1 MKTNQCIR
9 NHTVCFQLDR
19 PCPVII
25 AILCWTFSH
34 KFMRQ
39 FVEYCRDRHLRIL
52 VLVISPQIY
61 ASICRERRLRTFAK
75 IQSWRFLSNPI
86 LSQNLSIGPDK
97 TYDLFFLKLR
107 FFCRTW
113 IFFLKFTHFFV
124 EFCRDRRLRAFVK
137 ILAKSLFSYPCLGQN
152 LSSTPA

>member
-1 MKTNQCIR
+1 
-9 NHTVCFQLDR
+9 
-19 PCPVII
+19 
-25 AILCWTFSH
+25 
-34 KFMRQ
+34 MRQ

-107 FFCRTW
+107 LFCRTW
-113 IFFLKFTHFFV
+113 IFSLNLRTFLSNYVATDV
-124 EFCRDRRLRAFVK
+124 YAL
-137 ILAKSLFSYPCLGQN
+137 LLKSLPIVFFSYPCLGQN
-152 LSSTPA
+152 LSSTPGVPILTVKGP

>member
-1 MKTNQCIR
+1 ME
-9 NHTVCFQLDR
+9 
-19 PCPVII
+19 
-25 AILCWTFSH
+25 ILF
-34 KFMRQ
+34 
-39 FVEYCRDRHLRIL
+39 
-52 VLVISPQIY
+52 
-61 ASICRERRLRTFAK
+61 
-75 IQSWRFLSNPI
+75 NPI
-86 LSQNLSIGPDK
+86 LSQNLSTGPDK

-152 LSSTPA
+152 LSSTPAPLCGGHAQTGKVRSSIITGWGAGKEKG

>member
-1 MKTNQCIR
+1 
-9 NHTVCFQLDR
+9 
-19 PCPVII
+19 
-25 AILCWTFSH
+25 
-34 KFMRQ
+34 MRQ

-52 VLVISPQIY
+52 VLVISQQIY

-86 LSQNLSIGPDK
+86 LSQNLSTGPDK

-152 LSSTPA
+152 LSSTPAPVGRLLGRCCGRGTDRLCRACHCEEG